1 MLNAGSKV
9 VHLLGKLLLQ
19 KWIKLS
25 TDRPFIKEGRFPGVY
40 LLAFTARDLEG
51 RKLNLV
57 DVFYVGMSNARRG
70 VNGRLKKFA
79 DATEGKP
86 AKHVAGRRFFKKWCK
101 GIPYSQLPCDKQF
114 FVTGIPVPCQV
125 KKGERGSKD
134 LRKMGNVAALE
145 YYVLAAVKEKTG
157 SEPRLNKK

>member
-1 MLNAGSKV
+1 MQKAVSRV
-9 VHLLGKLLLQ
+9 DYLLDELLLQ
-19 KWIKLS
+19 KWMKLS

-40 LLAFTARDLEG
+40 LLAFTPKNLEG

-70 VNGRLKKFA
+70 VDGRLKKFA
-79 DATEGKP
+79 DAIEGKP
-86 AKHVAGRRFFKKWCK
+86 AKHVAGKRFFKKWCK

-125 KKGERGSKD
+125 KKAKRGPED
-134 LRKMGNVAALE
+134 LRKMGTVAALE
-145 YYVLAAVKEKTG
+145 YYVLAAAKEKTG
-157 SEPRLNKK
+157 SEPRLNRK